1 MSQNAPPVDERH
13 FERLLRERLD
23 VLRRQIHQAL
33 LRSDTE
39 AYGELAGQVH
49 DVEEEALA
57 DLLSDVN
64 LAEVSRDVHE
74 IREVDAALRRIAAR
88 SYGTCLDCGERI
100 DPARL
105 DSHPTARRCLA
116 CQQAYE
122 ARPEST
128 RPPSL

>member
-64 LAEVSRDVHE
+64 LAEISREVSE
-74 IREVDAALRRIAAR
+74 IREVDAALRRIADR
-88 SYGTCLDCGERI
+88 RYGTCRDCGERI

-105 DSHPTARRCLA
+105 DTHPTAERCLA
-116 CQQAYE
+116 CQRAYE
-122 ARPEST
+122 ARPERP